1 MPGRCL
7 RIQELIGRQR
17 TDSAWRTVEK
27 AKEFIAAHYAE
38 CELSVEML
46 CEYLH
51 LSPAY
56 FSTLFKRGD
65 RHELYRLCDGGAHG
79 ARGRALRTTED
90 KTYLI
95 AEKTGY
101 LDPNY
106 FSYVFKK
113 HFGISPTRFR
123 AG

>member
-1 MPGRCL
+1 MERAA
-7 RIQELIGRQR
+7 EL
-17 TDSAWRTVEK
+17 
-27 AKEFIAAHYAE
+27 
-38 CELSVEML
+38 
-46 CEYLH
+46 
-51 LSPAY
+51 
-56 FSTLFKRGD
+56 
-65 RHELYRLCDGGAHG
+65 
-79 ARGRALRTTED
+79 LRTTED

-113 HFGISPTRFR
+113 HFGISPTKFR